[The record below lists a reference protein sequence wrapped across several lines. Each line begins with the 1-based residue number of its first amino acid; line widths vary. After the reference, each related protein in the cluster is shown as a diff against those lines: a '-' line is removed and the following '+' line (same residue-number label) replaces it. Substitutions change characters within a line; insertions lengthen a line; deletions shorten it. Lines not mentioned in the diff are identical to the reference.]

1 MKAIQP
7 RLDPKINKLKEEIL
21 EKVTNIICNFEQNSW
36 GDNIK
41 EWDIVTNTL
50 GVLNYDIEQN
60 DITNIKEHDMTLE
73 DLRRSRNAIN
83 RKISILKKESLNN

>member
-36 GDNIK
+36 SDNIK

-83 RKISILKKESLNN
+83 RKISLLKKESFNN

>member
-36 GDNIK
+36 SDNIK

-83 RKISILKKESLNN
+83 RKISLLKKESLNN